1 MLKLLGKF
9 TKKEWLL
16 AALSV
21 AFVVVQVWLS
31 LTMPDYMREIT
42 MLIQTPGSEMPE
54 ILSAGGMMLACAL
67 GSLAASVVTA
77 VCAARIGTSFSAN
90 VRRLLFAKV
99 QAFSMEEIG
108 HFSTASLITRSTN
121 DVTQVQMLIVLGLQM
136 LIMAPIM
143 AVWAICKIADK
154 QWEWTMSTA
163 AAVGVL
169 LIVVLV
175 ALVLALPKFRKLQ
188 QLTDDLNRVTRENLT
203 GLRVVRAYNAEDY
216 QEHKFDLANDNLTRT
231 QLFAQRT
238 LAFLM
243 PSIQLIM
250 SGLSLAIY
258 WIGAVL
264 IDAANMVGKVSLF
277 SDMMV
282 FSQYAIQVVMSFMM
296 LVMIFMLLPRA
307 QVAAKRINEVLATE
321 PAIHDG
327 TRTEGAEGHAG
338 EVVFKNVSFRYPDAE
353 DSVIENISFTAKR
366 GETIAFIGATGCG
379 KSTVVNLIPR
389 FYDASEGEV
398 LVDGVNVKDYTQ
410 QALRNKIGYV
420 SQKAILFAGSVRD
433 NINFGDNGRG
443 PIADEMVKQ
452 AIATAQAT
460 EFIEQMEDGYDGRVS
475 QGGDNFSGGQKQRL
489 SIARAVARQPEIFI
503 FDDSFSALDYKTD
516 RTLRAT
522 LDRECGDATRFI
534 VAQRIGTIR
543 DADKIIVLD
552 EGRIAGMGTH
562 DELIKT
568 CEVYQQ
574 IALSQLS
581 KEELA

>member
-264 IDAANMVGKVSLF
+264 IDAARCRCF
-277 SDMMV
+277 
-282 FSQYAIQVVMSFMM
+282 
-296 LVMIFMLLPRA
+296 
-307 QVAAKRINEVLATE
+307 RI
-321 PAIHDG
+321 
-327 TRTEGAEGHAG
+327 
-338 EVVFKNVSFRYPDAE
+338 
-353 DSVIENISFTAKR
+353 
-366 GETIAFIGATGCG
+366 
-379 KSTVVNLIPR
+379 
-389 FYDASEGEV
+389 
-398 LVDGVNVKDYTQ
+398 
-410 QALRNKIGYV
+410 
-420 SQKAILFAGSVRD
+420 
-433 NINFGDNGRG
+433 
-443 PIADEMVKQ
+443 
-452 AIATAQAT
+452 
-460 EFIEQMEDGYDGRVS
+460 
-475 QGGDNFSGGQKQRL
+475 
-489 SIARAVARQPEIFI
+489 
-503 FDDSFSALDYKTD
+503 
-516 RTLRAT
+516 
-522 LDRECGDATRFI
+522 
-534 VAQRIGTIR
+534 
-543 DADKIIVLD
+543 
-552 EGRIAGMGTH
+552 
-562 DELIKT
+562 
-568 CEVYQQ
+568 
-574 IALSQLS
+574 
-581 KEELA
+581 